1 MTEYVSVEREAYPG
15 CTLPLD
21 LHTPVWRY
29 MDISKFQS
37 LLEQKALYLCR
48 ADRLQDR
55 FEGSYSRQQILET
68 DDWFKKI
75 GEPQMGE
82 AEKERREQDRLTTY
96 INCWCMYDYDLD
108 LMWQGY
114 VKKAPGV
121 AIKSS
126 VKKLQQICDNSVEYY
141 PIDISI
147 VKYFDQAKGEPISY
161 SGTPSAFLYKDHH
174 FQLDNELRIIHTPN
188 ISVPSPEYIFL
199 PVVLGDLIEEIVL
212 QPKSSLH
219 DLESVREAI
228 DGAGLTSI
236 PIQVS
241 RDDRELIK

>member
-55 FEGSYSRQQILET
+55 FEGSYSRQQILEM
-68 DDWFKKI
+68 D
-75 GEPQMGE
+75 
-82 AEKERREQDRLTTY
+82 
-96 INCWCMYDYDLD
+96 DYDLD